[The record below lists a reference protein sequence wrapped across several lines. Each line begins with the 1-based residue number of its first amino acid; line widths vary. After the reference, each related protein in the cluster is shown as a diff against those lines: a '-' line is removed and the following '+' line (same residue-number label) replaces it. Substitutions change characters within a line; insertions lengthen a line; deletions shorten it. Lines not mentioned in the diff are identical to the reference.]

1 MKEEFDSNNVYLS
14 REDRIRA
21 HFLICYLALFEY
33 RFLEYKLEDKYTVYE
48 IINCLRD
55 MYVLETKGDGYL
67 PDYTRTDLTDDL
79 HAFLGINTDN
89 EIITYK
95 KLKKIFN
102 GQEKKK

>member
-33 RFLEYKLEDKYTVYE
+33 RLLERKLDDKYTMYE
-48 IINCLRD
+48 IIDCLRD
-55 MYVLETKGDGYL
+55 MDVLETKGDGYF

-79 HAFLGINTDN
+79 HQIFGLNTDT

-95 KLKKIFN
+95 KMKEILSQVKVK
-102 GQEKKK
+102 